1 MGILQVRILEWVAL
15 PSSRGSSL
23 PKDQTRISYIC
34 TVRHVLYHLGSPG
47 TNKYYLIPLIQRW
60 ASQVALVVKNPLANA
75 GDITDAVS
83 TSGLGR
89 SPGGGHGN
97 PLQYSCLENSMDR
110 GAWWLTAHRVAMS
123 QTQLK
128 QLSAHTY
135 RETAKVKSR
144 VRKYI
149 GRRQG
154 PGGGGS
160 GGRGMGSWCLM
171 RTEFQ
176 FRKVKNQGDGWWWEL
191 HNRVNVLSAT
201 ELYS

>member
-1 MGILQVRILEWVAL
+1 MGILQARILEWVAL
-15 PSSRGSSL
+15 PSSRGSSR
-23 PKDQTRISYIC
+23 PKDQTRISYISC

-47 TNKYYLIPLIQRW
+47 TNKSSDSTYTEMGFPGGT
-60 ASQVALVVKNPLANA
+60 SGKEPTANA
-75 GDITDAVS
+75 GDITDAGS
-83 TSGLGR
+83 TSGLGI

-97 PLQYSCLENSMDR
+97 PLQYSCLENPMDR
-110 GAWWLTAHRVAMS
+110 GVWWLTAHRVAMG

-135 RETAKVKSR
+135 RETRKVKSR

-149 GRRQG
+149 GRCQG

-160 GGRGMGSWCLM
+160 GGGGMGSWCLM

-176 FRKVKNQGDGWWWEL
+176 FRKVKNQGDGWW
-191 HNRVNVLSAT
+191 
-201 ELYS
+201 